1 MLVFTPMK
9 KHIYWSGEVTLHSC
23 HTQHNNSI
31 IITLWESIKFVFA
44 TFLRPHLS
52 TQLFVSESSERT
64 QPPLASLSQAWF
76 PDHSRSGSHDPAI
89 TSQRRGYSLKIH
101 HSKGVFTYWSLW
113 PSVTSDVP
121 HQWPCLPPQ
130 VLITRPLMCGDQAGV
145 CTVHHWHQ
153 SLCLTASWVQPPVT
167 SANQSSVLWQRPIES
182 RENMGGIVATMHGTP
197 LSI

>member
-89 TSQRRGYSLKIH
+89 TSRRRGHSLNIT
-101 HSKGVFTYWSLW
+101 HSKGVFTYRSLW
-113 PSVTSDVP
+113 LSVTSDVP
-121 HQWPCLPPQ
+121 HQWPCLPPIPWSQ
-130 VLITRPLMCGDQAGV
+130 GPWCVVTKLVCALFTTDPGTRASASLPAECSLQWLQPTRAPCCDKDQ
-145 CTVHHWHQ
+145 
-153 SLCLTASWVQPPVT
+153 
-167 SANQSSVLWQRPIES
+167 
-182 RENMGGIVATMHGTP
+182 
-197 LSI
+197 